1 MGRARRRR
9 GVVRRNAYQPD
20 RGDFIWLDF
29 TPHAGTEQGGRR
41 PALVLS
47 AKDYNIAT
55 GHCFVVPVTSVEG
68 KLTSFDVPAPRGAGL
83 KGVIIANQVRDL
95 DWTARNAD
103 FHSRCDE
110 DTLCNV
116 LGRIEAILSIDCG

>member
-1 MGRARRRR
+1 MTRKKGP
-9 GVVRRNAYQPD
+9 YQPD

-47 AKDYNIAT
+47 ARDYNIAT
-55 GHCFVVPVTSVEG
+55 GHCMVVPITSVEG
-68 KLTSFDVPAPRGAGL
+68 KLSAFDIPAPRGAGL
-83 KGVIIANQVRDL
+83 KGVIISNQIRDL

-110 DTLCNV
+110 QTLLAV
-116 LGRIEAILSIDCG
+116 LGRIEAILSIDCD